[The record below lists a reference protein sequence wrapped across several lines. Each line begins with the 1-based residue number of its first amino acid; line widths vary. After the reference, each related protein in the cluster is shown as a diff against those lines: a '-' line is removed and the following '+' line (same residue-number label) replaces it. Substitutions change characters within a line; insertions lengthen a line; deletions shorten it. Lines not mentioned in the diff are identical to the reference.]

1 MEPKDPRTLE
11 FAGLFPAFYSALR
24 PVRKNSIVSAPAS
37 QVTDSQNDAT
47 LEESMQELA
56 VITSQGRARSREVR
70 FALGVKAGDSL
81 LFERDGQGFRVLA
94 VSRESTFSKYRG
106 IGNPGIPSG
115 REGIRRWMLGM
126 RGR

>member
-1 MEPKDPRTLE
+1 MEK
-11 FAGLFPAFYSALR
+11 
-24 PVRKNSIVSAPAS
+24 
-37 QVTDSQNDAT
+37 
-47 LEESMQELA
+47 LA
-56 VITSQGRARSREVR
+56 VITSQGRVTVPREVR
-70 FALGVKAGDSL
+70 LALGVKAGDSL
-81 LFERDGQGFRVLA
+81 LFERDGDGFRVLA